1 MADIVDKFIPNKVSR
16 DTAKMT
22 TSGSQRGER
31 VKMLVVGAPTVSW
44 GCVGRVERRCVALVW
59 VVRWIDRSFCFDE
72 LKAGKGRG
80 GGKVR
85 CEQFNVVG
93 RERGVAGALQ
103 TRQLVLY
110 HRVVATA
117 ALYPSRVVILE
128 QRAWIYDPRHG

>member
-1 MADIVDKFIPNKVSR
+1 MADIIDKFIPNKVSR

-31 VKMLVVGAPTVSW
+31 VKRLIVGAPTVSW
-44 GCVGRVERRCVALVW
+44 GRVGRVERRCVALAW

-85 CEQFNVVG
+85 CEQYYVVG
-93 RERGVAGALQ
+93 SERGVAGVLQ
-103 TRQLVLY
+103 T
-110 HRVVATA
+110 
-117 ALYPSRVVILE
+117 
-128 QRAWIYDPRHG
+128 

>member
-1 MADIVDKFIPNKVSR
+1 MAGINDKFMSTKVSR

-31 VKMLVVGAPTVSW
+31 VKRLVVGAPTVSW
-44 GCVGRVERRCVALVW
+44 DCVGRVERCVALVW

-72 LKAGKGRG
+72 LKPGKGRG
-80 GGKVR
+80 GGKVIF
-85 CEQFNVVG
+85 EQYYVVG
-93 RERGVAGALQ
+93 RERDVASTLQ

-110 HRVVATA
+110 HRVIATA